1 MIRIAKLE
9 DLDLILTIEKQFGEE
24 AFSKSSLRRFI
35 LNERLLVYCQNEIVG
50 YAIVLLRSNSNK
62 ARLYSIAVAEQYQG
76 KGYGSAILTA
86 AESLAIKKGR
96 SVMILEVASRNVPAR
111 SLYNM
116 SGYTPIAEF
125 DNYYKNGD
133 SAIRME
139 KKLLLRPK

>member
-1 MIRIAKLE
+1 MIRLSTLE
-9 DLDLILTIEKQFGEE
+9 DLESVVSIEKQFGEE

-35 LNERLLVYCQNEIVG
+35 LNERLLVYCQDEIVG

-86 AESLAIKKGR
+86 AESWAIEKGR
-96 SVMILEVASRNVPAR
+96 SVMTLEVASRNVPAR

-116 SGYTPIAEF
+116 SGYTPIAEL

-133 SAIRME
+133 SAIRM
-139 KKLLLRPK
+139 KKVIA

>member
-1 MIRIAKLE
+1 MIRLSTLE
-9 DLDLILTIEKQFGEE
+9 DLESVVSIEKQFGEE

-35 LNERLLVYCQNEIVG
+35 LNERLLVYCQDEIVG

-86 AESLAIKKGR
+86 AESWAIEKGR
-96 SVMILEVASRNVPAR
+96 SVMILEVASRNTPAR
-111 SLYNM
+111 SLYNNK
-116 SGYTPIAEF
+116 GYTPTTQL

-133 SAIRME
+133 SAIRM
-139 KKLLLRPK
+139 KKVIA

>member
-1 MIRIAKLE
+1 MIRIAKIE

-35 LNERLLVYCQNEIVG
+35 LNERLLVYCKDEIVG

-62 ARLYSIAVAEQYQG
+62 ARLYSIAVAEQYQR
-76 KGYGSAILTA
+76 KGYGLSILESVESWAIS
-86 AESLAIKKGR
+86 EGR
-96 SVMILEVASRNVPAR
+96 SVMTLEVASRNVPAR

-116 SGYTPIAEF
+116 SGYTPIAEL

-139 KKLLLRPK
+139 KKLLSRPK